1 MIESDTDAR
10 EVKRGPDGRFL
21 PGTRSGNP
29 AGRARGTR
37 NRINKRFL
45 RVLARDFAEHGAEAI
60 ERYREARPARY
71 CRLIATILLA
81 EENTLAKSESA
92 VNTPTWQKDGAGYL
106 GQHGGYP
113 SADREFRVGS
123 GREIGCVR
131 FRCGFVCS
139 TPKSGRSSRH
149 R

>member
-1 MIESDTDAR
+1 MRQDETDEC

-29 AGRARGTR
+29 AGRSRGTR

-71 CRLIATILLA
+71 CRLIAAILLA
-81 EENTLAKSESA
+81 EEKHTRK
-92 VNTPTWQKDGAGYL
+92 
-106 GQHGGYP
+106 
-113 SADREFRVGS
+113 
-123 GREIGCVR
+123 I
-131 FRCGFVCS
+131 
-139 TPKSGRSSRH
+139 
-149 R
+149 